1 MSIMEKV
8 KAFHTKVR
16 DKYMTGHPA
25 QRFLTNYISLPS
37 YTEYGLD
44 PKNEGR
50 VMTFLVGDSEDRQDL
65 SLLPGGLNV
74 LEHIVGTLHY
84 EENQEFLSHQ
94 YSICTT
100 LNQVYDHR
108 KLYNTSRHMVKTI
121 ILGKST
127 IKEITN
133 FQASITETIDSL
145 KTGNYWLP
153 LNHIVLA
160 VEYTTGVF
168 KGVFSSRMPTRIM
181 FGYWGRRWEIV
192 IPWVI
197 SNDPKLK
204 NNLNLDIEDRLPL
217 SWKPLFTHL
226 PGFVTGIKIIEDL
239 RNIASFLRMLP
250 LTHWDG
256 SVSLKAIDLAT
267 LLALAGYNAPV
278 TYDNIGFIFTSEIFY
293 DLPSYVEGY
302 NMYHKPRLPL
312 HLDCCLQMKI
322 NIVMNASVL
331 SMLSYLIRVFPVPS
345 VCSVASK
352 KPIEKFMM
360 WYSDFIY
367 HTLYGCELDPK
378 HFLNSDFATPQDR
391 MNLVDTQ
398 NCGISSEDLDKLI
411 PLWNNVT
418 YGGCTTDAISLCFI
432 MEKFIPIL
440 EKPFYPKHLSW
451 NICPKTILAVF
462 GTPTG
467 QSNSIEKLGLLPDS
481 SVPVIPPLVSE
492 EDDIKVMNAIKT
504 FKNTLPDT
512 SPIKKLSQSQLLLT
526 HTWTNL
532 HLCIRLYG
540 RTLRIPYCHKMFK
553 GKDPNTLPCSYDTK
567 DLKIVDCFLSIAA
580 AFCPKTSDNPF
591 TIEQG
596 RINRVKITKKIA
608 SMQKLKN
615 SGVLTKHGKAQL
627 KRLTK
632 SNVVK
637 SPTPVNS
644 CAPPVRD
651 NNEAAEMPDHQ
662 MAGPDDVEIEINI
675 PQDLTDEQLMKCDY
689 F

>member
-44 PKNEGR
+44 PKNEGH

-226 PGFVTGIKIIEDL
+226 PGFVTGINTIEDL
-239 RNIASFLRMLP
+239 RNISSFLRMLP

-267 LLALAGYNAPV
+267 LLALAGYNAP
-278 TYDNIGFIFTSEIFY
+278 TTI
-293 DLPSYVEGY
+293 
-302 NMYHKPRLPL
+302 
-312 HLDCCLQMKI
+312 LD
-322 NIVMNASVL
+322 
-331 SMLSYLIRVFPVPS
+331 
-345 VCSVASK
+345 
-352 KPIEKFMM
+352 
-360 WYSDFIY
+360 
-367 HTLYGCELDPK
+367 
-378 HFLNSDFATPQDR
+378 
-391 MNLVDTQ
+391 
-398 NCGISSEDLDKLI
+398 ISS
-411 PLWNNVT
+411 PQRYSMT
-418 YGGCTTDAISLCFI
+418 YPH
-432 MEKFIPIL
+432 M
-440 EKPFYPKHLSW
+440 
-451 NICPKTILAVF
+451 
-462 GTPTG
+462 
-467 QSNSIEKLGLLPDS
+467 
-481 SVPVIPPLVSE
+481 
-492 EDDIKVMNAIKT
+492 
-504 FKNTLPDT
+504 
-512 SPIKKLSQSQLLLT
+512 
-526 HTWTNL
+526 
-532 HLCIRLYG
+532 
-540 RTLRIPYCHKMFK
+540 
-553 GKDPNTLPCSYDTK
+553 
-567 DLKIVDCFLSIAA
+567 
-580 AFCPKTSDNPF
+580 
-591 TIEQG
+591 
-596 RINRVKITKKIA
+596 
-608 SMQKLKN
+608 
-615 SGVLTKHGKAQL
+615 
-627 KRLTK
+627 
-632 SNVVK
+632 
-637 SPTPVNS
+637 
-644 CAPPVRD
+644 
-651 NNEAAEMPDHQ
+651 
-662 MAGPDDVEIEINI
+662 
-675 PQDLTDEQLMKCDY
+675 
-689 F
+689 